1 MRWTGERWAGVA
13 VSAAAPAMLSTAV
26 TPVSAA
32 PTEAAAAARNYQAW
46 ICVKDGYGKTFTKAN
61 VGGRNQHGTYVHTP
75 NFRPVP

>member
-1 MRWTGERWAGVA
+1 MA